1 MWQSSRLEET
11 VLCAELDRARRDLAG
26 VAKLEAG
33 LERPG
38 LLGGD
43 GPAPRWHRLD
53 LKAQVR
59 ARAARSAGTPGPLPG
74 DEFRAGL
81 AAASSAPAAP
91 PARWR
96 WTRAGHSLARP
107 VSEGACQPPLRRGGR
122 ALGAHVCCTGR
133 WVLRC
138 SLRGSRLR
146 CRERR
151 SGGRLDG

>member
-59 ARAARSAGTPGPLPG
+59 ARAARSAGTPGPLLG

-91 PARWR
+91 LGGAGRAQG
-96 WTRAGHSLARP
+96 TRLEETGPPGRRRASASLAP
-107 VSEGACQPPLRRGGR
+107 AGSQSAGEGQGG
-122 ALGAHVCCTGR
+122 A
-133 WVLRC
+133 
-138 SLRGSRLR
+138 
-146 CRERR
+146 
-151 SGGRLDG
+151 